1 MLPDF
6 LMNLC
11 KCQAWW
17 FMSASHL
24 ILVLSEIRLSS
35 CGFVK
40 SLGMNIR
47 ILYTVLRSVHCVSV
61 VTSNYC
67 MHYSSEVSRDR
78 KVEYCGPWVYKVY
91 KVNILRLCPTCLD
104 WNPWISKVWFLTYL
118 ITKVIEKNFSF
129 QISYD

>member
-1 MLPDF
+1 
-6 LMNLC
+6 MNLC

-78 KVEYCGPWVYKVY
+78 KVEYCGP
-91 KVNILRLCPTCLD
+91 
-104 WNPWISKVWFLTYL
+104 
-118 ITKVIEKNFSF
+118 
-129 QISYD
+129 